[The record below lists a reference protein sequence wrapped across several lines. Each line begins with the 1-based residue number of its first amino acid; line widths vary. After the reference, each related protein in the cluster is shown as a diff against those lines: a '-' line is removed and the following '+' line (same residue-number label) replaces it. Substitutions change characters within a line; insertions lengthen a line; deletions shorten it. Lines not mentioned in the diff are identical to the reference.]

1 MDVQS
6 TIEGT
11 LGDPLTELT
20 RKERRSLLGVGILGV
35 AIAKTGIVPTKISAL
50 GIEFTKTDQQSL
62 LFIIGLVVAYFFFA
76 FVIYAWSDYLRFQR
90 KFCELRQQQQQG
102 RQRADASPGMKALSD
117 EGESKEFRVLTWS
130 KRLIWF
136 RIAFDFF
143 LPAIV
148 GFVAAVLVF
157 IAAAVS

>member
-1 MDVQS
+1 
-6 TIEGT
+6 
-11 LGDPLTELT
+11 
-20 RKERRSLLGVGILGV
+20 
-35 AIAKTGIVPTKISAL
+35 
-50 GIEFTKTDQQSL
+50 
-62 LFIIGLVVAYFFFA
+62 
-76 FVIYAWSDYLRFQR
+76 
-90 KFCELRQQQQQG
+90 
-102 RQRADASPGMKALSD
+102 MKALSD